1 MGDHWSPAYSRFVIV
16 EMTQLNPLPV
26 LVTQCPPRRVA
37 QSLRLA
43 AMRQPTSLYTREAR
57 VRALLASESLIV
69 KSESLIV
76 KSESLWCAQSARIYF
91 HLISRLTPTASP
103 QGEAKGRSFSAVHYR
118 DSAAKR
124 TAGVGSVLSLAVT
137 ALFTQGSQWVRQCAS
152 EKIAEQSL
160 DTNAK

>member
-1 MGDHWSPAYSRFVIV
+1 MTDQRSPAYSRFVIV
-16 EMTQLNPLPV
+16 EMTQRNPLPV

-69 KSESLIV
+69 KSESL
-76 KSESLWCAQSARIYF
+76 WCAQSARVYF

-118 DSAAKR
+118 DSAAKL
-124 TAGVGSVLSLAVT
+124 TAGVGSALSLAVT
-137 ALFTQGSQWVRQCAS
+137 ALFTQGSQWVRRCAS
-152 EKIAEQSL
+152 EKIA
-160 DTNAK
+160 

>member
-1 MGDHWSPAYSRFVIV
+1 MTDQWSPAYSRFVIV

-69 KSESLIV
+69 KSESL
-76 KSESLWCAQSARIYF
+76 WCAQSARIYF
-91 HLISRLTPTASP
+91 QLISRLTPTASP
-103 QGEAKGRSFSAVHYR
+103 QGKAKGRSFSAVHYR
-118 DSAAKR
+118 DSAAKL

-137 ALFTQGSQWVRQCAS
+137 ALFTQGSQWVRQYAS
-152 EKIAEQSL
+152 EKIA
-160 DTNAK
+160 

>member
-1 MGDHWSPAYSRFVIV
+1 MTDQRSPAYSRFVIV

-26 LVTQCPPRRVA
+26 LVTQCLPRRVA

-69 KSESLIV
+69 KSESL
-76 KSESLWCAQSARIYF
+76 WCAQSTRIYF

-152 EKIAEQSL
+152 EKIA
-160 DTNAK
+160 

>member
-1 MGDHWSPAYSRFVIV
+1 MTDQWSPAYSRFVIV
-16 EMTQLNPLPV
+16 EMTQRNPLPV

-69 KSESLIV
+69 KSESL
-76 KSESLWCAQSARIYF
+76 WCAQSARIYF
-91 HLISRLTPTASP
+91 QLISRLTPTASP

-118 DSAAKR
+118 DSAAKL
-124 TAGVGSVLSLAVT
+124 TAGVGSVLSLAMT

-152 EKIAEQSL
+152 EKIA
-160 DTNAK
+160 